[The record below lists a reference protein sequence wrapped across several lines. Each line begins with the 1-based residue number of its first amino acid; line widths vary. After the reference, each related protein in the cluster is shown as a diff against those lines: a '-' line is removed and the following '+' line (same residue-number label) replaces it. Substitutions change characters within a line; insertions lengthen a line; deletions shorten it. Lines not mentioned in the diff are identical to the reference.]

1 MDYLRKHISI
11 MEKTVEPDG
20 FDLLGYLPWGPIDL
34 VSAGTGQM
42 DKHSW
47 NVHVWIIL
55 TGIKSDPIHWVKS
68 WLIFKRGTC
77 KKAKH

>member
-1 MDYLRKHISI
+1 

-34 VSAGTGQM
+34 VSAGTSQM
-42 DKHSW
+42 DRHSW

-55 TGIKSDPIHWVKS
+55 TGIKKWSNP
-68 WLIFKRGTC
+68 LG
-77 KKAKH
+77 